1 MSSGFAPWRHALGD
15 SEALI
20 IDIGAT
26 SVTGV
31 RASAAPQAAGR
42 IGRVAHPVFGT
53 LPLARSDSRSIGSD
67 CTRVGFAFNP
77 PRYRNDEF
85 VDSFGI
91 SWLNTDNAPAPF
103 KHPLQAVTTRQIA
116 RYRQPVWPS
125 SIQVSA
131 RRGIAELVIADAPCP
146 GLLDL
151 CFGLRNAW
159 HFIDDIASSSA
170 AASALLDW
178 SLDTILAGYQRL
190 LTALPEVPDIVLYGD
205 DYGFRSGMFL
215 SVEEFR
221 RHFKPRLHL
230 LFDSIRKLAP
240 GAAICFHSCGAI
252 RPLLSEIANLGIEL
266 VTLDGRAKDMSVDEV
281 RAQLPGHVIMHGCA
295 DLVALGQALSD
306 GNLASI
312 ALLTSEL
319 ANSAPVIAA
328 PLDAIADPK
337 ALVVAIVAASYLHA
351 LGPDGLA
358 TIARLG
364 PVRDLIRSALDS
376 VLESPIA
383 SLGGEMP
390 AFIDLET
397 SSVEPRTPR
406 SSSDLSVPRKVKA
419 QPI

>member
-1 MSSGFAPWRHALGD
+1 MSSGFAPWRRALD
-15 SEALI
+15 ESEALS

-31 RASAAPQAAGR
+31 RANAAPQAAGR
-42 IGRVAHPVFGT
+42 IGRSAHPVFGT
-53 LPLARSDSRSIGSD
+53 LPLATSDSRSIGSD
-67 CTRVGFAFNP
+67 CARMGFVFDP
-77 PRYRNDEF
+77 SRYRDDEF
-85 VDSFGI
+85 VDAFGI

-103 KHPLQAVTTRQIA
+103 KHPLQAATKSQIA
-116 RYRQPVWPS
+116 RYRKPLWPS

-131 RRGIAELVIADAPCP
+131 RRDESELIIADAPCP

-159 HFIDDIASSSA
+159 HFIDDIASGSA

-190 LTALPEVPDIVLYGD
+190 LTVLPEVPDIVLYGD

-221 RHFKPRLHL
+221 RHFKPRLHV
-230 LFDSIRKLAP
+230 LFEAIRKLAP
-240 GAAICFHSCGAI
+240 GTAICFHSCGAI
-252 RPLLSEIANLGIEL
+252 RPLLSEIADLGVEL
-266 VTLDGRAKDMSVDEV
+266 VNLDGRAKEMSVDNV
-281 RAQLPGHVIMHGCA
+281 RALLPDHVIMHGCV

-306 GNLASI
+306 RNLASV
-312 ALLTSEL
+312 ALLTTEL

-337 ALVVAIVAASYLHA
+337 ALVVAIVAGSYLRA

-364 PVRDLIRSALDS
+364 PVRDLISSAIDT
-376 VLESPIA
+376 VVNSPIA

-390 AFIDLET
+390 TLINLET
-397 SSVEPRTPR
+397 LSIKPQAPRF
-406 SSSDLSVPRKVKA
+406 SSDFSMPRKVKA